1 MQESMTAVE
10 VAERYEPADGVVA
23 LTLAASCGG
32 ELPRWAPGAHIDVAA
47 RPGLVRQY
55 SLCGR
60 PERRDRYTIAVRVDP
75 SGAGGS
81 VAVGAACPGDRLQVS
96 APRNNFELVRADSYL
111 FIAGGIGITPL
122 LPMIA
127 QIDDSG
133 APWRMVYAGRTRESM
148 PFTDVLLGRST
159 GSVVIHSDDESGS
172 IDMSD
177 VLERRSPS
185 AQIYCCGPEGLINAV
200 EGALEPSARGHLH
213 VERFRPS
220 PLEHAADAQF
230 VVELAR
236 SGISLTVPADVS
248 ILDTLHTYGVDVPF
262 SCREGTCGTCETA
275 VLSGDVD
282 HRDSVLSQAERDTN
296 EFMMLCVS
304 RAAGDRLVLDR

>member
-1 MQESMTAVE
+1 MKAVE
-10 VAERYEPADGVVA
+10 VVERHEPADGVVA

-32 ELPRWAPGAHIDVAA
+32 ELPRWVPGAHIDVAVDS
-47 RPGLVRQY
+47 GLVRQY

-60 PERRDRYTIAVRVDP
+60 PERRDHYTIAVRVDP

-96 APRNNFELVRADSYL
+96 TPRNNFELVPADNYL

-122 LPMIA
+122 LPMVA
-127 QIDDSG
+127 KVEATG
-133 APWRMVYAGRTRESM
+133 ARWQMVYAGRTRASM
-148 PFTDVLLGRST
+148 PFTDALLDRTAGA
-159 GSVVIHSDDESGS
+159 VVIHPDEESGS
-172 IDMSD
+172 IDVTD
-177 VLERRSPS
+177 ILERRSPN
-185 AQIYCCGPEGLINAV
+185 AEIYCCGPEGLINAV
-200 EGALEPSARGHLH
+200 EEALEPSARSHLH
-213 VERFRPS
+213 VERFRPA
-220 PLEHAADAQF
+220 PLEHAADEQF

-248 ILDTLHTYGVDVPF
+248 ILDTLRTHGVDVPF
-262 SCREGTCGTCETA
+262 SCREGTCGTCETP
-275 VLSGDVD
+275 VLAGDVD

-304 RAAGDRLVLDR
+304 RAVGKRLVLDR